1 MEYFAYGANMSA
13 AVMDATGIAHRFISA
28 ACLPDHRFAFMRR
41 SVRTGTGVADIIS
54 DPRAEVWGALYE
66 LTDEQI
72 MPLDEKEGRGRWYER
87 EDVLVRTPDGRSRQA
102 MAYVVIRKE
111 PVEISPSLAYLSGL
125 LNGARERSLP
135 SDYII
140 GLEAM
145 IPRWGLDSERL
156 TNRQAE
162 RGPL

>member
-13 AVMDATGIAHRFISA
+13 AVMDATGIAHRFIGA
-28 ACLPDHRFAFMRR
+28 ASLPAHRFAFMRR
-41 SVRTGTGVADIIS
+41 SVRTGTGVADIIA

-87 EDVLVRTPDGRSRQA
+87 EEVLVRTPDGRSRRA

-111 PVEISPSLAYLSGL
+111 PVEIRPSLAYLSGL

-145 IPRWGLDSERL
+145 IPRWGLDSDGL
-156 TNRQAE
+156 TKGQSE

>member
-28 ACLPDHRFAFMRR
+28 ACLPAHRFAFMRR

-72 MPLDEKEGRGRWYER
+72 SPLDQKEGRGRWYER
-87 EDVLVRTPDGRSRQA
+87 EDVLVRTPDGRSRRA

-111 PVEISPSLAYLSGL
+111 PEEIRPSLAYLSGL
-125 LNGARERSLP
+125 VSGARERSLP
-135 SDYII
+135 SAYINA
-140 GLEAM
+140 LEAM
-145 IPRWGLDSERL
+145 IPRWGLDSDGL
-156 TNRQAE
+156 AKLQAE
-162 RGPL
+162 GRPL